1 MKNYDMRE
9 ALYALP
15 GGVVQPRRKPVAL
28 PLLVAIAGLAMMAAN
43 AMLPKNVEYANLKSA
58 LVLFGVLFAL
68 VGVVVCVIRFSGRSS
83 APWHVQDGC
92 FLKREELK
100 FVKERSS
107 MVRDLVRKGDFATL
121 RSLPDDGVSA
131 VTVVVYSSPRSG
143 FCAAQVFE
151 YVDMELQAVCDIK
164 IVM

>member
-1 MKNYDMRE
+1 
-9 ALYALP
+9 
-15 GGVVQPRRKPVAL
+15 
-28 PLLVAIAGLAMMAAN
+28 
-43 AMLPKNVEYANLKSA
+43 
-58 LVLFGVLFAL
+58 
-68 VGVVVCVIRFSGRSS
+68 
-83 APWHVQDGC
+83 VQDGC

-107 MVRDLVRKGDFATL
+107 MVRDLVCKGDFATL

-151 YVDMELQAVCDIK
+151 YVDMELQAVGDIK